1 MAASSLGRASSSRVQ
16 ARTALAPRARDSWEA
31 IDLTA
36 QCRGAGNGR
45 QLTSGFCIEPDSNPG
60 ADAADDMVGLTPVSV
75 QISWPVFAGLH
86 QNAGDAQL
94 LGTNDV
100 GPMSSPTITAAPAST
115 PRSARAAP

>member
-1 MAASSLGRASSSRVQ
+1 MAASSLGRPSSSRVQ

-31 IDLTA
+31 IDLTVPRRRKRLA
-36 QCRGAGNGR
+36 AVH
-45 QLTSGFCIEPDSNPG
+45 LIEPDSNPG
-60 ADAADDMVGLTPVSV
+60 ADAVDDMVGLTPVSV
-75 QISWPVFAGLH
+75 QINWPVFAGLH